1 MQLEE
6 PLVSTIKEK
15 CRMCYACVRECP
27 AKAIRILDGQASVVP
42 DRCIGCGNCVRVC
55 SQNAKQV
62 LSDVA
67 TAFALLASTDRVAA
81 IVAPSFPAEFTDLQT
96 SQLVGMIGDLGFDS
110 VHEVAFG
117 ADMVARE
124 YARLLQSSA
133 RRHITTT
140 CPAVVSY
147 VRKYHPALMPALV
160 PLVSPMVATARALR
174 ARYGDELRIVFI
186 GPCIAKKGEA
196 AHDEIEGEVDAVLTF
211 VELRQMF
218 RMRNVAPRL
227 AEPERE
233 SNAPLPASPFDPPY
247 PGLGSLFPLSRG
259 LLQAATLREDL
270 LEGDIVTADGRD
282 HFVQAIEDFEAGASG
297 IRLLDI
303 LCCQGC
309 IMGVG
314 MSSTEPIF
322 RRRAQVSH
330 EARERVATF
339 DREAWERQLEEFADV
354 DMRRSFSVVE
364 PAFNGE
370 PTQEELEPILQR
382 MNKFE
387 PEDHLNCGACGYESC
402 LDHATAIYKGLAEVE
417 MCLPAT
423 VEHLRSTVRELEESH
438 RSLESTREALVKSE
452 KLASM
457 GQLAAGIAH
466 EVNNPLGILLLQ
478 ANIVLEECEEQSELV
493 DDLSLIVDQANRCKR
508 IIAGLL
514 NFARQSR
521 VVRQPTDIPA
531 LVGDV
536 LRTIPFDD
544 NVTVRI
550 DDEMR
555 DPIAEIDADQ
565 IVQVMVNLI
574 TNAQQAMPDGGLIR
588 IGLEGTDDEIT
599 ITVTDTGCG
608 IPKENLSKLYT
619 PFFTTKQVG
628 KGTGL
633 GLPVTH
639 GIVKMHRG
647 SIDVRSNADP
657 SAGPTETTFVVKLPR
672 REL

>member
-1 MQLEE
+1 MHLEE

-62 LSDVA
+62 LSDVG

-81 IVAPSFPAEFTDLQT
+81 IIAPSFPAEFTDIET
-96 SQLVGMIGDLGFDS
+96 SQLVGMIRDLGFDS

-124 YARLLQSSA
+124 YARLLESSK

-174 ARYGDELRIVFI
+174 ARYGDELRIVFV
-186 GPCIAKKGEA
+186 GPCIAKKGETTL
-196 AHDEIEGEVDAVLTF
+196 DEIEGEVDAVLTF
-211 VELRQMF
+211 VELREMF

-227 AEPERE
+227 AEPGRE
-233 SNAPLPASPFDPPY
+233 SFAPLPASPFDPPY

-270 LEGDIVTADGRD
+270 LAGDIVTADGRD
-282 HFVQAIEDFEAGASG
+282 HFVQAIEDFEAGTSG

-322 RRRAQVSH
+322 RRRAQISH
-330 EARERVATF
+330 QARERVATF
-339 DREAWERQLEEFADV
+339 DREAWERQLEELADV
-354 DMRRSFSVVE
+354 DMRRTFSVVE
-364 PAFNGE
+364 PALNDE
-370 PTQEELEPILQR
+370 PTQEELEPILHG

-387 PEDHLNCGACGYESC
+387 PEDHLNCGACGYDTC
-402 LDHATAIYKGLAEVE
+402 LDHATAIYKGLAEIE

-478 ANIVLEECEEQSELV
+478 ANIVLEECEEQSGLR

-544 NVTVRI
+544 NVTVRV

-588 IGLEGTDDEIT
+588 IGLEGTDDDIT

-608 IPKENLSKLYT
+608 IPKENMSKLYT

-647 SIDVRSNADP
+647 TIDVRSNADP

-672 REL
+672 HEL